1 MKGREEPNLF
11 RSHTARPIPMQSE
24 IKILPVI
31 HYLDD
36 HTTLKQATL
45 AFDAG
50 ADGIFLISHGGQDEA
65 LYMPATVIKG
75 RYKHKL
81 VGMNL
86 LATDNLK
93 ALDCVKSLGLDMLWM
108 DAPGVS
114 SQGATDQAKALVA
127 TARNHH
133 KPLMLFASVAFKYQP
148 EDPNPPSA
156 ALRAVKLGMIPT
168 TSGVATGQPPT
179 VEKISDMRD
188 VIGSTEPLAVASGMT
203 PGNVGRYAPMLSH
216 ILVSTGVSVDEH
228 HLDADKLAVFIKSAK
243 STATETAA

>member
-1 MKGREEPNLF
+1 
-11 RSHTARPIPMQSE
+11 MQSE
-24 IKILPVI
+24 VKILPVI

-36 HTTLKQATL
+36 HTTLTEATL

-50 ADGIFLISHGGQDEA
+50 ADGVFLISHGGQDEA
-65 LYMPATVIKG
+65 LYMPAAVIKG

-86 LATDNLK
+86 LATDNMK

-127 TARNHH
+127 AARNHH
-133 KPLMLFASVAFKYQP
+133 KPLMLFGSVAFKYQP

-188 VIGSTEPLAVASGMT
+188 VIGPTEPLAVASGIT
-203 PGNVGRYAPMLSH
+203 PKNVGLYAPLLSH
-216 ILVSTGVSVDEH
+216 ILVSTGVSMDEY
-228 HLDADKLAVFIKSAK
+228 HLDVEKLSALIGEAK
-243 STATETAA
+243 QSLVSQQA